1 MAGGGYLGILP
12 IDDMVLSGPIPI
24 SVVVLST
31 LCFGSFTCTDL
42 YVGKL
47 SIGTN

>member
-1 MAGGGYLGILP
+1 MAGGGYLGTLP
-12 IDDMVLSGPIPI
+12 TDDMVLLGPIAI
-24 SVVVLST
+24 SVEVLPI